1 MKGIVLAGGK
11 ATRLYPITKAT
22 CKQLLPVYDKPM
34 IYYPLSVLMLAGI
47 KDIQIISTPKDL
59 PRFQDL
65 LKDGKDFGV
74 SLKYAE
80 QKQPN
85 GIAEAFL
92 IAENFIGKDSVCLI
106 LGDNIFFGQGLSQ
119 ILQQAAGQKKGATIF
134 GYYVNNPQDYG
145 VIELDKKGDPLTIEE
160 KPKKPKSNHVVT
172 GLYFYDNQVVSIA
185 KSIKPSPRHEKEITD
200 VNNAYL
206 KKGELN
212 VRLLG
217 RGYAWLDTGTY
228 ESLIEAS
235 LFIKTIEQRQGLKV
249 GCLEEVAY
257 RMGFISRGQLIRLAK
272 GFCTTYGEYL
282 LKIAEEGK

>member
-59 PRFQDL
+59 PRFQYL
-65 LKDGKDFGV
+65 LKDGKDFGI
-74 SLKYAE
+74 SLSYAE
-80 QKQPN
+80 QKEPQ
-85 GIAEAFL
+85 GIADAFL
-92 IAENFIGKDSVCLI
+92 VAEKFIGKDSACLI

-119 ILQQAAGQKKGATIF
+119 ILQQAARREKGATVL
-134 GYYVNNPQDYG
+134 GYYVNNPESYG
-145 VIELDKKGDPLTIEE
+145 VIELDKNGKPVSIEE
-160 KPKKPKSNHVVT
+160 KPKKPRSNYVVT
-172 GLYFYDNQVVSIA
+172 GLYFYDNEVVNIA
-185 KSIKPSPRHEKEITD
+185 KNIKPSARYEKEITD

-206 KKGELN
+206 KKGELD
-212 VRLLG
+212 VKILG
-217 RGYAWLDTGTY
+217 RGHAWLDTGTP

-235 LFIKTIEQRQGLKV
+235 LFIKTIEQRQGLKI

-257 RMGFISRGQLIRLAK
+257 RMGFISKNQLIRLAK
-272 GFCTTYGEYL
+272 EFHTVYGEYL